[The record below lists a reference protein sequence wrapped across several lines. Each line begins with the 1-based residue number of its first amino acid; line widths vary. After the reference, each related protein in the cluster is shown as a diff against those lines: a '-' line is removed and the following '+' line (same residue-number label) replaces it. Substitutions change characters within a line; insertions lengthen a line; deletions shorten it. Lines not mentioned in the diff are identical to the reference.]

1 MNIFALFKNR
11 YNNNKKKSSVS
22 SDVLTIDSF
31 NNTIK
36 QNLEE
41 PLGIITNYSQDGY
54 ILNNM
59 ENILVPQ
66 VREEYQTEFINN
78 LIKFNSP
85 FTLKLILFDSSAILY
100 DIYNQIPHMLIPVVT
115 NTDIWTRALALACTE
130 SQDRTYKFLEIG
142 AKNINDYNEIV
153 QSTGGEQIPKVVII
167 VNEIHD
173 LPNNAESSLLQLL
186 LKSNRVG
193 IYLILFSK
201 FSIKNLALGLKI
213 DLLKVFS
220 GSQLNQ
226 TFNLDNRSSN
236 NERISLSYDN
246 MDGHQFEYFCA
257 TLLKKNGFENVFVTQ
272 GSGDHGIDILAEKD
286 GITYAIQCKCYQS
299 DIGNSAIQ
307 EAHSGKG
314 IYKRDIAVVMTNRYF
329 TKQAINDA
337 NALGVKLW
345 DRTQLEKFICSSK

>member
-1 MNIFALFKNR
+1 MNIFTFFKNR
-11 YNNNKKKSSVS
+11 CNSNKK
-22 SDVLTIDSF
+22 DNVLSETSTIDSF
-31 NNTIK
+31 NNIIK
-36 QNLEE
+36 HNLEE

-54 ILNNM
+54 VLSNM

-66 VREEYQTEFINN
+66 AMEECQTDFINT

-85 FTLKLILFDSSAILY
+85 ATLKLVLFDSSSIVY
-100 DIYNQIPHMLIPVVT
+100 NIYNPIPHMLIPVMT
-115 NTDIWTRALALACTE
+115 NTDLWARVLAFVCSE
-130 SQDRTYKFLEIG
+130 IQDRTYKFLEVE
-142 AKNINDYNEIV
+142 AKNVDNYNKIIH
-153 QSTGGEQIPKVVII
+153 SAGGEQLPKIVII

-173 LPNNAESSLLQLL
+173 LPNTAEDSLLQLL

-193 IYLILFSK
+193 IYLVLFSK
-201 FSIKNLALGLKI
+201 FSIKNLALGIKM
-213 DLLKVFS
+213 DLLKVYS

-226 TFNLDNRSSN
+226 VFNLTNQLSDNKQIN
-236 NERISLSYDN
+236 LSYDN

-257 TLLKKNGFENVFVTQ
+257 TLLKKNGFVNVSVTQ

-345 DRTQLEKFICSSK
+345 DRTQLEKFVNNSK